1 MLKVSLISISRDP
14 GRCPEKQA
22 GQGFSYRPLL
32 TDAGIASQRDE
43 APCQQRREP
52 LDSNLVLTPV
62 SCGSPMLPRATSRPP
77 RLREESM
84 QRDRPTAAAAG
95 PSHGHSIGARFLPG
109 AWVRPSTPAPLAK
122 PQQPTC
128 DSRSLWG
135 NCGTEQLGNS
145 PKVTEHEWCLWVW
158 SVHTFRDLDP
168 ILEAGRPGTSPRDA
182 SLC

>member
-122 PQQPTC
+122 PLLYMP
-128 DSRSLWG
+128 
-135 NCGTEQLGNS
+135 QLDGCPS
-145 PKVTEHEWCLWVW
+145 
-158 SVHTFRDLDP
+158 
-168 ILEAGRPGTSPRDA
+168 SPRA
-182 SLC
+182 VPGHCGETAARSSWATPPRSQSTSGVFGFGLFTHLGI